1 MNDLNFKDY
10 KFKIIENIDD
20 EDILDIFSSNNVVYV
35 KPGVY
40 AMSTRKL
47 EALMKIA
54 YIQKYYQCN
63 PVRFIDNFF
72 NIELLDAQA
81 YIVQRTWNCPN
92 VLVLASRGFGKST
105 VIDLILMAKHMLFS
119 NIWTYIASG
128 TGGQAEQTFTKLE
141 QIANDG
147 IDEMKGST
155 GYIFKNEVS
164 INNAAGDGFS
174 HGSNGFKYTLY
185 NGSFTQTLNSNID
198 AKRGARGSVVFDE
211 CGFLSDEMI
220 NVHGAF
226 AAVNKNFASGKD
238 RDGHSIDPVRLRTF
252 PTNIPNQK
260 FYISSASDTSTK
272 FYRLYREFSKK
283 QIMGDRDYC
292 VIQVDCDVVLNPTI
306 HGEVVNALLSR
317 STIESEMQTNPE
329 KARREYYCQ
338 FTSDAGAA
346 AIIRRGVIARNSETR
361 VPLLYN
367 DTNDKKFVICYDP
380 ARSRDNSIILIM
392 EIYIDST
399 TKEYKGRIVNCVN
412 LLDIGKKRKTPMQTP
427 DQIQYLKELIL
438 AYNGN
443 APDYENIE
451 AIMIDAGS
459 GGGGVNIADYLMED
473 WVDDR
478 GKTHRGLIDKEYS
491 ADYVSKYPNAI
502 DKVRLMSPS
511 QFKSMM
517 CEALIEMMNMDLI
530 SLTADYDNKGYLTIF
545 ETDEKE
551 LNKAK
556 KKIEEE
562 LRKQKVSEDE
572 IPTKVEDML
581 KEASCVKTKMV
592 KLDPYQEIALSNID
606 ALKEEMVNIVRKKR
620 DSGKDSFDLIPEKQ
634 NKLHDD
640 RFYCACLAAYW
651 LSERRRENITSR
663 KRNGSMKEILDK
675 LVVSNGKHIDKIFG

>member
-1 MNDLNFKDY
+1 MMRMKSNLSDY
-10 KFKIIENIDD
+10 KFKIVEHIEDEWLSSIFDD
-20 EDILDIFSSNNVVYV
+20 EYAVYV

-47 EALMKIA
+47 ETLIYIA
-54 YIQKYYQCN
+54 KLQKYYQCN
-63 PVRFIDNFF
+63 PVRFIDDFF

-81 YIVQRTWNCPN
+81 YVVQRTWNCPN

-105 VIDLILMAKHMLFS
+105 VIDLILMSKDMLFC
-119 NIWTYIASG
+119 NVWTYIASG
-128 TGGQAEQTFTKLE
+128 SGSQAEETFTKLE
-141 QIANDG
+141 QIANDN
-147 IDEMKGST
+147 IDEMRGST
-155 GYIFKNEVS
+155 GYIFKQEVE

-198 AKRGARGSVVFDE
+198 RKRGKRGSVIFDE
-211 CGFLSDEMI
+211 CGFLSAEMLK
-220 NVHGAF
+220 VYGAF

-238 RDGHSIDPVRLRTF
+238 RDGRSLDPIRLKTIAL
-252 PTNIPNQK
+252 NLPNQK
-260 FYISSASDTSTK
+260 FYISSASDTDTE
-272 FYRLYREFSKK
+272 FYRLYRLFSKK

-292 VIQVDCDVVLNPTI
+292 VIQVDCEVVLKPTI
-306 HGEVVNALLSR
+306 RGEVVNALLSR
-317 STIESEMQTNPE
+317 TTIDSEMQTNPE

-338 FTSDAGAA
+338 FTSDAGEA
-346 AIIRRGVIARNSETR
+346 AIIKRGTIARNSETR

-367 DTNDKKFVICYDP
+367 DTNKRKFVIAYDP
-380 ARSRDNSIILIM
+380 ARSRDNSIILVM
-392 EIYIDST
+392 EIYLDEHSN
-399 TKEYKGRIVNCVN
+399 EYKGRIVNCVN
-412 LLDIGKKRKTPMQTP
+412 LVDIGKKRKTPMQTP
-427 DQIQYLKELIL
+427 DQVKYLKELIL
-438 AYNGN
+438 AYNGD

-451 AIMIDAGS
+451 AIMIDSGS

-478 GKTHRGLIDKEYS
+478 GRTHRGLIDREYS
-491 ADYVSKYPNAI
+491 ADYVGKYPNAV
-502 DKVRLMSPS
+502 DKIKLMSPT

-517 CEALIEMMNMDLI
+517 CEALIEMMNMYLI
-530 SLTADYDNKGYLTIF
+530 SFTSDYDHKGYLTIF

-551 LNKAK
+551 LNKEK

-562 LRKQKVSEDE
+562 LRKQKVPEDE
-572 IPTKVEDML
+572 IPLKVQEML
-581 KEASCVKTKMV
+581 KDASCVKTKMV

-620 DSGKDSFDLIPEKQ
+620 ESGKDSFELPTEKQ

-651 LSERRRENITSR
+651 LSEKRRENIVKR
-663 KRNGSMKEILDK
+663 KPIEDLEQFFEFKRPKVTHSYFNR
-675 LVVSNGKHIDKIFG
+675 